1 MDKLNIETLE
11 GRSSFAPGE
20 TVQGTVQWNF
30 GQDNPEAIEISL
42 FWRTTGKGTRD
53 VGVVETVKFNNP
65 GSLGQRDFSLKLPT
79 GPYSF
84 SGKLIS
90 ILWAVEAVAWADEQT
105 ARQDITVSPTGEEV
119 VLK

>member
-11 GRSSFAPGE
+11 GKNSFAPGE
-20 TVQGTVQWNF
+20 MVQGTVQWNL
-30 GQDNPEAIEISL
+30 GLDNPEAIELSL
-42 FWRTTGKGTRD
+42 FWQTTGKGTRD
-53 VGVVETVKFNNP
+53 VGVVETVKFDNP
-65 GSLGQRDFSLKLPT
+65 GSLGRKDFSFKLPT

-90 ILWAVEAVAWADEQT
+90 ILWALEAVAWPGERT
-105 ARQDITVSPTGEEV
+105 ARRDITVSPTGEEI

>member
-1 MDKLNIETLE
+1 MRLE
-11 GRSSFAPGE
+11 SRSSFAPGE

-30 GQDNPEAIEISL
+30 GQDNPEAIELSL
-42 FWRTTGKGTRD
+42 FWRTAGKGTRD
-53 VGVVETVKFNNP
+53 VGVVETVKFDSP
-65 GSLGQRDFSLKLPT
+65 GSLGWKDFSFKLPT

-90 ILWAVEAVAWADEQT
+90 ILWALEATAWPGGQT
-105 ARQDITVSPTGEEV
+105 ARRNIIVSPSGEEV